1 MKLQKITSKS
11 FLCKN
16 YISRIYPNLVDALKM
31 QTVDKAPFFNLETIQ
46 SRFGTKFLSFAK
58 SGKFNKEL
66 YEDLVAPH
74 YASGNYF
81 VETWRHGPGN
91 IKSDCRKPSQV
102 FNVKAINFGD
112 EKMEFLTTSDHSKW
126 IVNSDHN
133 LICVGDINRQVWLE
147 NVKIFKPYIFVVFL

>member
-1 MKLQKITSKS
+1 MK
-11 FLCKN
+11 
-16 YISRIYPNLVDALKM
+16 
-31 QTVDKAPFFNLETIQ
+31 TVDKAPFYNLETIQ

-58 SGKFNKEL
+58 AGKFNQEL

-91 IKSDCRKPSQV
+91 IKSDCRKPEQV
-102 FNVKAINFGD
+102 FNIRAIKFRD

-126 IVNSDHN
+126 IVNSDHS
-133 LICVGDINRQVWLE
+133 LICVGDINRQVWL
-147 NVKIFKPYIFVVFL
+147 NDRK

>member
-1 MKLQKITSKS
+1 MRS
-11 FLCKN
+11 
-16 YISRIYPNLVDALKM
+16 
-31 QTVDKAPFFNLETIQ
+31 VDKAPFYNLETIQ

-74 YASGNYF
+74 YASGSYF

-91 IKSDCRKPSQV
+91 IKSDCRKPAKV
-102 FNVKAINFGD
+102 FNVRQVQFRSK
-112 EKMEFLTTSDHSKW
+112 KMAFLTMKDHSKW

-133 LICVGDINRQVWLE
+133 LICVGDINRQV
-147 NVKIFKPYIFVVFL
+147 